1 MGKATGTQQDNK
13 RHLRLWRASA
23 LVVIAGLLVV
33 VPFLAWGQYYNPE
46 ITPPPP
52 SAYPPPPPVNPADSI
67 MLPFPVQQTVPQS
80 YEDLMSDELAYDL
93 ANPSNIR
100 TEAEYDPATGCYI
113 VRTKMGDIDIATP
126 FLMTAQQYNDW
137 QLRRSMQQ
145 YYRER
150 NLGLIT
156 DNEKQ
161 PFNIFDMNFAL
172 GPLEKIFGPG
182 GVSLKTQG
190 SVQLNMGIKSNF
202 TDNPSLSIN
211 SRRKTYFDF
220 DQKIQA
226 TIGAS
231 VGDRLNFNM
240 TYNTDATFDF
250 DSKNIKLAYEG
261 KEDDIVKA
269 IEAGNV
275 SMTTGSSLIRGSTAL
290 FGVKAKLQFGKLTVT
305 GLVSQQNSES
315 KTVNTKGGVQTTA
328 FSVNADEYDQ
338 NRHYFLAQYFRD
350 NYDEFASKLPFVSS
364 GINITRIEV
373 WVTNKSGKYEQARN
387 LVAFQDLGESSV
399 LSSSYWTPNPALP
412 NPANASNNL
421 LSVIKSDYPGARNIS
436 TVTQALEPLQPYGI
450 VGGTAFEKVESAR
463 LLSSS
468 EYTLNS
474 TLGYISIKSA
484 LNADEVLAVAFEY
497 TYRGQVYQVG
507 EFSSDITTT
516 DQSLYVKMLKST
528 TASTEQPMWDLM
540 MKNVYALGGYQIQ
553 KNNFKLNIKYLS
565 DTTGTQINYLPVPG
579 LNNQSLLQV
588 MNLDRID
595 SNEQSNP
602 DGFFDFIE
610 GYTIL
615 SSQGKVI
622 FPVVEPFGAHLRKKI
637 NNPALAEQY
646 VYEEL
651 YDSTL
656 TVAKQFADKNKFIL
670 TGEYQASAGS
680 QIRLNAMNVP
690 RGSVIVTAGGVTLTE
705 NSDYTVD
712 YSMGIVTIT
721 NQSIID
727 SGQSIS
733 VTLEN
738 QSLFSMQ
745 RKTLLGLDMQYQFNK
760 DFNLGAT
767 ILHFSEKR

>member
-250 DSKNIKLAYEG
+250 DSK
-261 KEDDIVKA
+261 
-269 IEAGNV
+269 
-275 SMTTGSSLIRGSTAL
+275 T
-290 FGVKAKLQFGKLTVT
+290 
-305 GLVSQQNSES
+305 
-315 KTVNTKGGVQTTA
+315 
-328 FSVNADEYDQ
+328 
-338 NRHYFLAQYFRD
+338 
-350 NYDEFASKLPFVSS
+350 
-364 GINITRIEV
+364 
-373 WVTNKSGKYEQARN
+373 
-387 LVAFQDLGESSV
+387 
-399 LSSSYWTPNPALP
+399 
-412 NPANASNNL
+412 
-421 LSVIKSDYPGARNIS
+421 
-436 TVTQALEPLQPYGI
+436 
-450 VGGTAFEKVESAR
+450 
-463 LLSSS
+463 
-468 EYTLNS
+468 
-474 TLGYISIKSA
+474 
-484 LNADEVLAVAFEY
+484 
-497 TYRGQVYQVG
+497 
-507 EFSSDITTT
+507 
-516 DQSLYVKMLKST
+516 
-528 TASTEQPMWDLM
+528 
-540 MKNVYALGGYQIQ
+540 
-553 KNNFKLNIKYLS
+553 
-565 DTTGTQINYLPVPG
+565 
-579 LNNQSLLQV
+579 
-588 MNLDRID
+588 
-595 SNEQSNP
+595 
-602 DGFFDFIE
+602 
-610 GYTIL
+610 
-615 SSQGKVI
+615 
-622 FPVVEPFGAHLRKKI
+622 
-637 NNPALAEQY
+637 
-646 VYEEL
+646 
-651 YDSTL
+651 
-656 TVAKQFADKNKFIL
+656 
-670 TGEYQASAGS
+670 
-680 QIRLNAMNVP
+680 
-690 RGSVIVTAGGVTLTE
+690 
-705 NSDYTVD
+705 
-712 YSMGIVTIT
+712 
-721 NQSIID
+721 
-727 SGQSIS
+727 
-733 VTLEN
+733 
-738 QSLFSMQ
+738 
-745 RKTLLGLDMQYQFNK
+745 
-760 DFNLGAT
+760 
-767 ILHFSEKR
+767 

>member
-637 NNPALAEQY
+637 NNPTLAEQY

-670 TGEYQASAGS
+670 TGA
-680 QIRLNAMNVP
+680 
-690 RGSVIVTAGGVTLTE
+690 
-705 NSDYTVD
+705 
-712 YSMGIVTIT
+712 
-721 NQSIID
+721 
-727 SGQSIS
+727 
-733 VTLEN
+733 
-738 QSLFSMQ
+738 
-745 RKTLLGLDMQYQFNK
+745 
-760 DFNLGAT
+760 
-767 ILHFSEKR
+767 